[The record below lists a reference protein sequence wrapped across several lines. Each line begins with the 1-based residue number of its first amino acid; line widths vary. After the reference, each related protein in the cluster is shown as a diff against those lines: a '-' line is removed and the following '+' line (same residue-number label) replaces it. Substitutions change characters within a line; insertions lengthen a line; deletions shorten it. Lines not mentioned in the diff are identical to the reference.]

1 MAKIRQKLTDHTFA
15 YISLTNFDYKVN
27 TGNGNTD
34 FVLKNY
40 TSGGF

>member
-34 FVLKNY
+34 FFEKII
-40 TSGGF
+40 SGGF